1 MTRVTIIVSLWLLLV
16 GAISDSAT
24 EPGAEHGPL
33 ELLAIYALVTALAL
47 AALWIHLSEDPAD
60 ALHPPRRQ
68 PFRWD

>member
-16 GAISDSAT
+16 GTISDSVTA
-24 EPGAEHGPL
+24 PGSEHGPL
-33 ELLAIYALVTALAL
+33 ELLAIYAVVTALAL
-47 AALWIHLSEDPAD
+47 AALWIHLAEDPAD

>member
-16 GAISDSAT
+16 GSISDSAT
-24 EPGAEHGPL
+24 ATDSKHGPL
-33 ELLAIYALVTALAL
+33 ELLAIYGVVTALAL
-47 AALWIHLSEDPAD
+47 GALWIHLSEDPAD